1 MHLFGVDWEY
11 HHNIGLINRISFL
24 LNYLSD
30 TLNGARSYS
39 DWINGDLYEKTDE
52 QFGICMFPG
61 LQICTA
67 AILVYFIN
75 ININT

>member
-52 QFGICMFPG
+52 QFGICTFPG
-61 LQICTA
+61 LYIEY
-67 AILVYFIN
+67 ILYQHY
-75 ININT
+75 